1 MSYGSI
7 FEKRSRSVG
16 SCRCG
21 AYSPNECQG
30 RGGCD
35 EFWEYARQAQTSRNT
50 VTVYPPTDKQIS
62 FMNVLLK
69 KKEVSAELLAQVE
82 GAKASKAKASTF
94 IDALLKCADKPKVG
108 A

>member
-7 FEKRSRSVG
+7 FEKRSHPVG

-35 EFWEYARQAQTSRNT
+35 EFWQYTREAQTRRNT
-50 VTVYPPTDKQIS
+50 ATIYPPTDKQIS

-82 GAKASKAKASTF
+82 GAKASKTKASKL